1 MGKSYRPNPL
11 SREKAVLRRRV
22 FLLSLSP
29 KLFLAHHRPKAVDRR
44 KHFADVQR
52 SRQDS
57 DAQRVQRQDG
67 HRILLL
73 LRKEIAHERRK
84 QDEQKRMIRE
94 HFQGQGWRTRELL
107 DEMNRCNDF
116 YFDKLCQIRMQSWTK
131 GRVALIGDA
140 GYCPSPA
147 AGMGGSV
154 AILGAAVLADA
165 LEKYPDDLRTAFQKY
180 DDSFRPLIEGI
191 QAQAVAFGLEMFM
204 PSSEKAIQR
213 RNLQLGIS

>member
-1 MGKSYRPNPL
+1 
-11 SREKAVLRRRV
+11 
-22 FLLSLSP
+22 
-29 KLFLAHHRPKAVDRR
+29 
-44 KHFADVQR
+44 
-52 SRQDS
+52 
-57 DAQRVQRQDG
+57 
-67 HRILLL
+67 
-73 LRKEIAHERRK
+73 
-84 QDEQKRMIRE
+84 MIRE